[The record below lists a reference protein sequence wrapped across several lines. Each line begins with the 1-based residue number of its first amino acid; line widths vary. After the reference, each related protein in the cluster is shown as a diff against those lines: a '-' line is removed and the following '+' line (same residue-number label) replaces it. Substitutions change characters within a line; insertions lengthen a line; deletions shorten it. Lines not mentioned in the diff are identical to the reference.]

1 MFYAVKRPAVL
12 LPAVCLAVGFLLG
25 LVFPFSWT
33 ESPAPPAAPASG
45 TANVPNTVQAGAE
58 PGASAGNAAAPLDAQ
73 DNLSLLKAACAVNQA
88 LKEKNY
94 AALAAR
100 VHPQKGVT
108 FTPYSCVDFE
118 TDLTFTSGQLKN
130 LAQDGTVY
138 AWGFVDGRGSLIE
151 MTIEQYIDRYVFN
164 ADYAMAPQ
172 VGIDQIIMSGN
183 ALENISEAYPG
194 CRFVDFCCPG
204 GGDGMDWNSLKLVFE
219 PGESGWLL
227 VGIVHGE
234 WTV

>member
-25 LVFPFSWT
+25 LVFPFSWE
-33 ESPAPPAAPASG
+33 ESPAPPPDPGGGAG
-45 TANVPNTVQAGAE
+45 TVPVTVQAG
-58 PGASAGNAAAPLDAQ
+58 
-73 DNLSLLKAACAVNQA
+73 AVNQA
-88 LKEKNY
+88 LKEKNS

-183 ALENISEAYPG
+183 ALENVSEAYPG